1 MPESLAAIIATLRLA
16 VRESAA
22 TGKRLAEQVQP
33 LVEQAFSLLDE
44 TPVGP
49 DRVILS
55 GGLANA
61 LADIALRAQTTRF
74 MGQVMARLLTLGP
87 LGEILCLRVLRESSM
102 TMDKLAA
109 VLAECEEHQ
118 KLALANRF
126 FCNPR
131 DMDRKRLEW
140 AVSTAR
146 RIQADDPEEALVF
159 LDRLEARGGVLAD
172 PTQRELMRSRFGIW
186 VHELLR
192 MELDD
197 EQLAYMARIVG
208 LLGVP
213 SLARELARKLD
224 TAQAFATMEA
234 VLTGIGRAGAPRS
247 EELVQAIRPF
257 LTHIKAPVRSAAM
270 EALRN
275 LRAGEVLAGEDGP
288 LSGQDQGAR
297 CLALTHLSAD
307 EFMAALSRLDPG
319 DRQEALLR
327 LTALV
332 RRLDSAWLDATVEQ
346 LADAKGEDDTAM
358 ELVLRAF
365 RDFTAAQPPFR
376 PQPANLG
383 KPAVL
388 AGAEPAVVLE
398 SPGQPGQ
405 QGAATS
411 AAGSP
416 GLVSDRKIKDARI
429 SGVDQFGANIAAA
442 AYKNATIEAS
452 VFARARLETTRFIG
466 CAFKDVDFT
475 GARLTTVS
483 FMDCT
488 FTGCVFDAAA
498 LEAVSFRNC
507 RLARTRFCEARAKRI
522 RLVQCSVAGCDFGG
536 AILDGLEAESTE
548 LAGCHFGAA
557 SLLASE
563 LSGVEMTECVF
574 EAALVLGLGM
584 RDVRVAG
591 CSFADNRFHNI
602 RGGEPSFREEEE
614 RTRRAAVEWTLGI
627 ITMEQPAPALSS
639 TEGQQFLTGLLWR
652 WFYEKD
658 ARRRLLACRS
668 MNRRRRLWA
677 TAMQHGDAPD
687 LLSLIT
693 AAVESPQVP
702 GAALPPLACAITS
715 HTPCRNDLTLVERYG
730 LSRPDRGAE
739 STLRLEAL
747 YAIGSTG
754 TIAQGRSSD
763 LDLWVC
769 YDTQAFSPLHAR
781 ALKAKLTAIEKWA
794 RQTFGKEVH
803 FFLMDLEAIHAN
815 DFGFSDEESAGS
827 TQALLL
833 KEEFYRTAILLA
845 GRPPAWWA
853 APPRL
858 SRQQYAGFLATL
870 REAVSLRGVDFLDLG
885 VMEAIPRDE
894 YFGAALW
901 QIVKALKSPF
911 KSILKIALLDKYSTG
926 DAGQTL
932 LCESI
937 KEALFE
943 GRRDLWDVD
952 PYAVMF
958 REVFEHFH
966 GLGNEEACDL
976 LRLAFN
982 KKTGLTLASAASDG
996 AFAMR
1001 GYSFMEYFFPYSEAQ
1016 IVGQLERRAKEAE
1029 AEDEESFAALV
1040 AVGDRILRFMLSTY
1054 AAVQERL
1061 AEAGSGVRVSPED
1074 LTKMGRRIAARLT
1087 PGRNKILP
1095 LPFTQMR
1102 PGMLTGLEFGWQRSG
1117 ASGSVWSVRAEFPM
1131 REGAKPAP
1139 EVLRREGSPEE
1150 LAAWL
1155 VANEIYDPSVPL
1167 TAQALE
1173 PPLSIPDMQAL
1184 LKAMREFFPVPDIF
1198 DPPVGEALQEERAT
1212 RIFVTVNLT
1221 IPREVKQVSRIAVVW
1236 STSWGQMLCKAR
1248 LPATEKLRSDPYT
1261 ELARAMGMPMTSRPA
1276 ILFHAPHKSHCPA
1289 VRLLPGV
1296 SASAP

>member
-1 MPESLAAIIATLRLA
+1 MPESLAAIIASLRLA
-16 VRESAA
+16 GRESAA

-33 LVEQAFSLLDE
+33 LVEQAFTLLDE
-44 TPVGP
+44 TPAGP
-49 DRVILS
+49 DRVILA
-55 GGLANA
+55 GGLAYA
-61 LADIALRAQTTRF
+61 LTDIALRTQTTRF
-74 MGQVMARLLTLGP
+74 MGQVMSRLLELGP

-126 FCNPR
+126 FRNPK

-140 AVSTAR
+140 AVVTVR
-146 RIQADDPEEALVF
+146 RIQADDPEEALIF
-159 LDRLEARGGVLAD
+159 LDQLEARGGALAY

-213 SLARELARKLD
+213 GLARELARKLD
-224 TAQAFATMEA
+224 TAQSFATMEA
-234 VLTGIGRAGAPRS
+234 VLTGLGRAGAPHS
-247 EELVQAIRPF
+247 DDLVQAIRPF
-257 LTHIKAPVRSAAM
+257 LTHIKTRVRSAAM
-270 EALRN
+270 GALRN
-275 LRAGEVLAGEDGP
+275 LRAGAALAGEDGP
-288 LSGQDQGAR
+288 LGGQDQGAV

-307 EFMAALSRLDPG
+307 EFKAALSKLDLG

-332 RRLDSAWLDATVEQ
+332 RRLDAKWLDATASR
-346 LADAKGEDDTAM
+346 LAGAKGEDAAAM

-365 RDFTAAQPPFR
+365 REFMAAHPPFR

-388 AGAEPAVVLE
+388 AGAEPAVLLE
-398 SPGQPGQ
+398 NPNQPGQ
-405 QGAATS
+405 QSSAQPAAE
-411 AAGSP
+411 SP

-429 SGVDQFGANIAAA
+429 RSKDQFGANITAA
-442 AYKNATIEAS
+442 AYKNASIEAS
-452 VFARARLETTRFIG
+452 VFARAKLETTRFIG
-466 CAFKDVDFT
+466 CTFKDVDFT

-483 FMDCT
+483 FTDCT

-507 RLARTRFCEARAKRI
+507 RMTRTHFCEARAKRL
-522 RLVQCSVAGCDFGG
+522 RLVQCTMTGCDFGG

-548 LAGCHFGAA
+548 FSGCHFGAA

-563 LSGVEMTECVF
+563 LAGVEMTECVF
-574 EAALVLGLGM
+574 ESALVLGLDM

-591 CSFADNRFHNI
+591 CVFADNRFHTI

-614 RTRRAAVEWTLGI
+614 RTGRAAVEWTLGI
-627 ITMEQPAPALSS
+627 IALEQPAPALSS
-639 TEGQQFLTGLLWR
+639 TEGQQFLAGLLSR
-652 WFYEKD
+652 WFQEKD

-668 MNRRRRLWA
+668 TNRSRRLWA
-677 TAMQHGDAPD
+677 SAMLQGDAPD

-693 AAVESPQVP
+693 AAVESPQAP
-702 GAALPPLACAITS
+702 GASLPPLPCAIAG
-715 HTPCRNDLTLVERYG
+715 HTPCRTDLTLMARYG
-730 LSRPDRGAE
+730 LSQPDRSAA
-739 STLRLEAL
+739 STLRVEAL
-747 YAIGSTG
+747 YTIGSTG
-754 TIAQGRSSD
+754 TIAQGRPSD

-769 YDTQAFSPLHAR
+769 FDQQALSVLQER
-781 ALKAKLTAIEKWA
+781 ALRAKLTAIEQWA
-794 RQTFGKEVH
+794 RHEFGKEIH
-803 FFLMDLEAIHAN
+803 FFLMDLEAIRAN

-858 SRQQYAGFLATL
+858 SRQQYGSQLAML
-870 REAVSLRGVDFLDLG
+870 REAVSLRGVDFLGLG

-926 DAGQTL
+926 AGQTL

-937 KEALFE
+937 KEALFD
-943 GRRDLWDVD
+943 GRCDLWDVD

-958 REVFEHFH
+958 REVFEHFQ
-966 GLGNEEACDL
+966 GQGNEEACDL

-1061 AEAGSGVRVSPED
+1061 AEAGPGSRVSPED
-1074 LTKMGRRIAARLT
+1074 LTKMGRRIAARLA

-1095 LPFTQMR
+1095 LPFTRMR
-1102 PGMLTGLEFGWQRSG
+1102 PGMLTGLEFGWQRTG
-1117 ASGSVWSVRAEFPM
+1117 TRGSVWSVRAEFPM
-1131 REGAKPAP
+1131 RDGGKPAP
-1139 EVLRREGSPEE
+1139 EVLRSEGSSEE

-1184 LKAMREFFPVPDIF
+1184 LKAMREFFPAPDIF
-1198 DPPVGEALQEERAT
+1198 DPPVGEALHEERAT

-1221 IPREVKQVSRIAVVW
+1221 IPREVKQISRIAVVW
-1236 STSWGQMLCKAR
+1236 TTTWGQMLCKAR

-1261 ELARAMGMPMTSRPA
+1261 ELARAMGMPMTARPA

-1289 VRLLPGV
+1289 IRILG
-1296 SASAP
+1296 